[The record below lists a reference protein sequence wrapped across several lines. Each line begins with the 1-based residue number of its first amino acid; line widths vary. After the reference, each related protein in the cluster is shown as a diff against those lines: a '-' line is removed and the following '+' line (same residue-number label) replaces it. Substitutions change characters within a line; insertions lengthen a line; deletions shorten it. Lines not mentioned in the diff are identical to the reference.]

1 MKSEL
6 YLKKTF
12 LFVAFWTAAAAFFLT
27 GCFSVQEIGRM
38 ASYEPR
44 NLDTSVKYVLLKNYM
59 GGRMEDFKKTRAKT
73 IDQAVIDVVRKSPGG
88 EFLKNVKIY
97 IISGRYVAVE
107 GDVWGIPINHNY
119 RGFQVGE
126 RVQWGDMTKKNPPTG
141 SVHELLNDRECVVRS
156 DEGGKLI
163 TVSYDEL
170 QKLEPKI
177 R

>member
-1 MKSEL
+1 MKKLL
-6 YLKKTF
+6 YL
-12 LFVAFWTAAAAFFLT
+12 FVFAIAMSFVLS
-27 GCFSVQEIGRM
+27 GCFKVQEIGRM
-38 ASYEPR
+38 SSYEPR
-44 NLDTSVKYVLLKNYM
+44 NLDTNVKYVLLKNYM
-59 GGRMEDFKKTRAKT
+59 GGRIEDFKKTRAMT

-97 IISGRYVAVE
+97 IVNGKYVAVE
-107 GDVWGIPINHNY
+107 GDVWGIPVNSNY

-126 RVQWGDMTKKNPPTG
+126 RVQWDMERKNPPTG
-141 SVHELLNDRECVVRS
+141 SVHELLNDRECMVRS

-163 TVSYDEL
+163 LVSYDQL